1 MSHADP
7 ADEVDTPRHVPG
19 RGGARLD
26 IRELTWRPDG
36 QDAQVLSGI
45 TLNAE
50 PGERILLTG
59 PSGSGKSTLLR
70 AIAGVLTT
78 VESGQLGGSISVD
91 GTDPHEGGSFAGLL
105 VQDPADAMV
114 AGRVGREVA
123 FGPENL
129 GLAREEI
136 WRRVQESLDAVGF
149 PYGLEHPVGAVS
161 GGESQRL
168 ALAGVLALGPRLI
181 LLDEPTA
188 MLDPAA
194 AAIVRNAICA
204 VVADSAATMIIVEHH
219 FDSWLDKIDRVVV
232 LTAAGGVAA
241 DGPVTETLVAHSDT
255 LASLGVWIPGAPPP
269 VPLRLSSELVI
280 PFDGVGGHGTPAVV
294 AEMVTVNRAPRSGFT
309 ATDRLLP
316 PMLAPPVL
324 SQPVLS
330 KINVIA
336 RSGELLAV
344 VGASGAG
351 KSTLA
356 ALLAGLSAPSDG

>member
-7 ADEVDTPRHVPG
+7 ADEVDTPRLVPG

-26 IRELTWRPDG
+26 IRELTWRPFG

-91 GTDPHEGGSFAGLL
+91 GKDPHEGGSFAGLL

-149 PYGLEHPVGAVS
+149 SYGL
-161 GGESQRL
+161 
-168 ALAGVLALGPRLI
+168 
-181 LLDEPTA
+181 
-188 MLDPAA
+188 
-194 AAIVRNAICA
+194 
-204 VVADSAATMIIVEHH
+204 
-219 FDSWLDKIDRVVV
+219 
-232 LTAAGGVAA
+232 
-241 DGPVTETLVAHSDT
+241 
-255 LASLGVWIPGAPPP
+255 
-269 VPLRLSSELVI
+269 
-280 PFDGVGGHGTPAVV
+280 
-294 AEMVTVNRAPRSGFT
+294 
-309 ATDRLLP
+309 
-316 PMLAPPVL
+316 
-324 SQPVLS
+324 
-330 KINVIA
+330 
-336 RSGELLAV
+336 
-344 VGASGAG
+344 
-351 KSTLA
+351 
-356 ALLAGLSAPSDG
+356 